1 MSECNLPELRSLVAL
16 MSDCRLNML
25 FLAIDPAPYDPPS
38 GRSLRSEAG
47 PDAASSAAAAADA
60 VPWTAISDLQEHCT
74 RVHIQLIPTLVF
86 TSIHQAFPT
95 QALEL
100 FSHQMVQVAFL
111 LQARG
116 VGEDLLAE
124 EEQQQEDEGA
134 EEKVEGGKRRG
145 QGGGEGEG
153 GAASGAPGSSPRPA
167 RVLTSLDV
175 ERAARSFCASI
186 LAQAKEAG
194 FTTVLL
200 AASRWV
206 RDAAD
211 PQDMAHRCGL
221 ECLERPVSLLFPS
234 IHFVKPLIAS
244 QDFVRAVAQS
254 AYRSMAV
261 TNSLSVLPGFV
272 DSEFMVPA
280 LLLKYYLLLHAGF
293 SWNYATSMDI
303 LWIADGPG
311 EAATEADEGVE
322 GGGRFDASII
332 RDVVSVLLFR
342 QQSDDVSPAQAA
354 ALSLFTG
361 ELYAEP
367 HDGASDT
374 LSRASTASTTPT
386 AHSPASRAVP
396 SHIPHTDTLLW
407 SVLTSPAAVDDIP
420 VPSKEDAALCLKYYK
435 RLLNLAR
442 WNAHTAPGASTGPF
456 AAASWLWGAATD
468 TPLPSLEVEEL
479 LCVAH
484 LMSVM
489 AKAVVLAHG
498 THDQAERADPSAAG
512 PSGASVG
519 PLRLGAILRL
529 LPPGLNSDIAN
540 SLLEALDRCV
550 AVWRRRFRSLA
561 ILQGGAGTTAAGR
574 ALAWSGQAVAAG
586 SSGHASSA
594 PTPSAQRLVPFQQ
607 ARARFFRSQVHGI
620 PAMAFLGTRGGV
632 REKLPDP
639 SVVDETLRRL
649 FS

>member
-25 FLAIDPAPYDPPS
+25 FLAIDPAPYEPPS
-38 GRSLRSEAG
+38 TLPRAEAG
-47 PDAASSAAAAADA
+47 PDAASAAAAADA

-74 RVHIQLIPTLVF
+74 KVHIQLIPTLVF

-95 QALEL
+95 QVLEL
-100 FSHQMVQVAFL
+100 FSHQMVQIAFL

-124 EEQQQEDEGA
+124 QEQRQEEEEA
-134 EEKVEGGKRRG
+134 EEKDEGGKG
-145 QGGGEGEG
+145 KGGPG
-153 GAASGAPGSSPRPA
+153 GSPRPE

-200 AASRWV
+200 GASSWARA
-206 RDAAD
+206 AAD

-221 ECLERPVSLLFPS
+221 ECLERPISLLFPS

-254 AYRSMAV
+254 AYRSMAH
-261 TNSLSVLPGFV
+261 TNSLSVMPAFV

-303 LWIADGPG
+303 LWIAEGPA
-311 EAATEADEGVE
+311 EAAIEAEE
-322 GGGRFDASII
+322 GGEGAGRFDASII

-367 HDGASDT
+367 NEGAPDS
-374 LSRASTASTTPT
+374 LSPASTVGTTPT
-386 AHSPASRAVP
+386 HPLSAHSPGLRAIS

-442 WNAHTAPGASTGPF
+442 WNAHTAPGAASGPF
-456 AAASWLWGAATD
+456 AAASWLWGASTD

-484 LMSVM
+484 LMSVL

-498 THDQAERADPSAAG
+498 THEKAEKAG
-512 PSGASVG
+512 PSTAGLGAPG

-574 ALAWSGQAVAAG
+574 ALGWPGQAVG
-586 SSGHASSA
+586 SGS
-594 PTPSAQRLVPFQQ
+594 PTPSALRMVPFQQ

-632 REKLPDP
+632 REKLPSP
-639 SVVDETLRRL
+639 VVVDETLRRL